1 MVSFHVT
8 VMSLDTIDEG
18 SMVRSFVRPFPKVPL
33 GFQDYYQM
41 CRRSCVGLYSPV
53 YPVVKKVFS
62 DQDEINPK
70 AFYFF
75 KQKLEQVISL
85 SNVVLIFV
93 YYSRLRSRRF

>member
-41 CRRSCVGLYSPV
+41 CRRRRSCVSLYS
-53 YPVVKKVFS
+53 PVVKKVFS

-75 KQKLEQVISL
+75 KQKLEEVISL
-85 SNVVLIFV
+85 SNVVVFLCAVVLAIADA
-93 YYSRLRSRRF
+93 